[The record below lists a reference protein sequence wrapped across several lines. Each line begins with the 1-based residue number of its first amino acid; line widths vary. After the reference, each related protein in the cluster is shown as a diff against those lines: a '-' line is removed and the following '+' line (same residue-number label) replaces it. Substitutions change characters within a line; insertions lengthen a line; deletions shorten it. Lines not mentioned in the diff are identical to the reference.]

1 MALRFENTW
10 RDWSI
15 LTVLRLTLL
24 LGQFVCEGLN
34 TPGFIKKSNIVI
46 CEETFTVA
54 TRLSVY
60 EVNYSRCG
68 SNVLLFNETRGDAN
82 KIYSFIQLYTLC
94 LSVITYSR
102 KGGLLEVL
110 LTFPLGVHGIQNR
123 LSLRLI
129 PFSQLVDLPLHF
141 RVQTSHSLLQ
151 FFVGEKLQ
159 LQDTASLYIQVI
171 FLYNA

>member
-1 MALRFENTW
+1 MIVFSPKSCKIIYIDDVRLLAITSCNT
-10 RDWSI
+10 
-15 LTVLRLTLL
+15 L
-24 LGQFVCEGLN
+24 
-34 TPGFIKKSNIVI
+34 GFIKKSNIVI
-46 CEETFTVA
+46 CEQETFTVA
-54 TRLSVY
+54 THLSVY
-60 EVNYSRCG
+60 KVRYSRCG
-68 SNVLLFNETRGDAN
+68 SNVLLFDETRDDAN
-82 KIYSFIQLYTLC
+82 KICSFIQLYTLC

-151 FFVGEKLQ
+151 FLVGEKLQ

-171 FLYNA
+171 SFL

>member
-1 MALRFENTW
+1 MWFA
-10 RDWSI
+10 SK
-15 LTVLRLTLL
+15 
-24 LGQFVCEGLN
+24 Q
-34 TPGFIKKSNIVI
+34 
-46 CEETFTVA
+46 ETFTVA

-60 EVNYSRCG
+60 EVKYSRCG
-68 SNVLLFNETRGDAN
+68 SNVLLFDETRDHAN

-94 LSVITYSR
+94 LSFVITYSR

-110 LTFPLGVHGIQNR
+110 LTFPLGVHGIQDR

-129 PFSQLVDLPLHF
+129 PFSQLVNLPLHF

-151 FFVGEKLQ
+151 LLVGEKLQ

-171 FLYNA
+171 FSFYNA

>member
-1 MALRFENTW
+1 MWFA
-10 RDWSI
+10 
-15 LTVLRLTLL
+15 
-24 LGQFVCEGLN
+24 
-34 TPGFIKKSNIVI
+34 IKQ
-46 CEETFTVA
+46 ETFTVA
-54 TRLSVY
+54 THLSVY
-60 EVNYSRCG
+60 EVKYSRCG
-68 SNVLLFNETRGDAN
+68 SNVLLFDETRDDAN

-110 LTFPLGVHGIQNR
+110 LTFPLRVHGIQNR

-141 RVQTSHSLLQ
+141 CVQTSHSLLQ
-151 FFVGEKLQ
+151 FLVGEKLQ

-171 FLYNA
+171 FFIMPKAALFQNRCRECELYIVQNAKWWIALSCYI